1 IKQLKESSMSLHF
14 THKPNYFLFAQLL
27 IRHIET
33 YIHKH
38 PDASNAIF
46 DLREIHDL
54 FQADQASSSINLEG
68 ILNIVDE
75 YKVETISGDQKL
87 IQNYSIDAKYNK
99 LMIDFNAEPLDS
111 LRDGKPLIEPDVTV
125 QE

>member
-1 IKQLKESSMSLHF
+1 MSLHF

-54 FQADQASSSINLEG
+54 FQADQASSSINLVSTLYSSTIFKMPSRLMLE
-68 ILNIVDE
+68 E
-75 YKVETISGDQKL
+75 ETISGDQKL

-125 QE
+125 QK

>member
-1 IKQLKESSMSLHF
+1 MSLHF
-14 THKPNYFLFAQLL
+14 THKPNYFLFSQLL